1 MNEAANPAQQAAIAI
16 SMKKKGKKPKNINE
30 FINFEDAAKK
40 REAWRNSLDNKG
52 DFTRWKPGVNI
63 PGVPKDIKYEP
74 FKHGSHV
81 NPLTYK
87 DKPVTAST
95 VGNEIKSKV
104 GDAAKSVGNYITK
117 NPGKSALIGAGI
129 IGAGMLAKKALS
141 RKKKKKEVKE
151 QTTFPQM
158 QERIR
163 NAKEKR
169 REQQKKS
176 EKLYMDT
183 KRKGVKF
190 YDKKGT
196 GRLRD
201 GKKIYD

>member
-87 DKPVTAST
+87 DNPVNAAT
-95 VGNEIKSKV
+95 VGNEIKSR
-104 GDAAKSVGNYITK
+104 ATSALKSAGKYITK
-117 NPGKSALIGAGI
+117 NPGKAALIGAGVV
-129 IGAGMLAKKALS
+129 GAGMLAKRALS
-141 RKKKKKEVKE
+141 RKKKKEVKE

-163 NAKEKR
+163 NAKERR

-183 KRKGVKF
+183 KKKGVKF

-196 GRLRD
+196 GRLKD
-201 GKKIYD
+201 GKKVYD

>member
-16 SMKKKGKKPKNINE
+16 DMKKRGKKPKNINE
-30 FINFEDAAKK
+30 FIKFEDAAKK
-40 REAWRNSLDNKG
+40 REAWRKSLDNKG
-52 DFTRWKPGVNI
+52 DFTKWKPGVNV
-63 PGVPKDIKYEP
+63 PGVSKDIKYEP
-74 FKHGSHV
+74 FKHNSHV

-95 VGNEIKSKV
+95 VGNAVKSKV
-104 GDAAKSVGNYITK
+104 GGAAKSAGNFIMK
-117 NPGKSALIGAGI
+117 NPGKAALIGAGI
-129 IGAGMLAKKALS
+129 IGAGMLAKKVLS
-141 RKKKKKEVKE
+141 RKKKKEVKE

-158 QERIR
+158 QQRIR
-163 NAKEKR
+163 DAKERR

-176 EKLYMDT
+176 EKLYIDT

-196 GRLRD
+196 GRLKD
-201 GKKIYD
+201 GKKVYD

>member
-1 MNEAANPAQQAAIAI
+1 MNEAVNPAQQAAIAI

-30 FINFEDAAKK
+30 FINFEDAKKK

-52 DFTRWKPGVNI
+52 DFTKWKPGVNV
-63 PGVPKDIKYEP
+63 PGVSKDIKYEP
-74 FKHGSHV
+74 FKHVSHV

-87 DKPVTAST
+87 DKPVNAST
-95 VGNEIKSKV
+95 VGTEIKSRAV
-104 GDAAKSVGNYITK
+104 GGIKKGLDFVKA
-117 NPGKSALIGAGI
+117 NPGKTALIGAGVV
-129 IGAGMLAKKALS
+129 GAGMLAKKALT
-141 RKKKKKEVKE
+141 RNKDKEVKE
-151 QTTFPQM
+151 QTPFPQM

-163 NAKEKR
+163 NAKERR

-176 EKLYMDT
+176 EKLYIDT

-196 GRLRD
+196 GRLKD
-201 GKKIYD
+201 GKKVYD

>member
-16 SMKKKGKKPKNINE
+16 SMKKKGIKPKSMKEENLV
-30 FINFEDAAKK
+30 
-40 REAWRNSLDNKG
+40 EAPPKVPLKDTGNPLQNTWNKLIPPIESSNNPNVRSG
-52 DFTRWKPGVNI
+52 KLKPGKLEKPALDFMNKKA
-63 PGVPKDIKYEP
+63 KDI
-74 FKHGSHV
+74 
-81 NPLTYK
+81 N
-87 DKPVTAST
+87 KPIKLISKGLKT
-95 VGNEIKSKV
+95 VKKV
-104 GDAAKSVGNYITK
+104 GKFVSK
-117 NPGKSALIGAGI
+117 NPGKTALIGAGVV
-129 IGAGMLAKKALS
+129 GAGLLAKKALS
-141 RKKKKKEVKE
+141 RRKKKKNLKE

-158 QERIR
+158 QQRIR
-163 NAKEKR
+163 DAKERR

-196 GRLRD
+196 GRLKD

>member
-1 MNEAANPAQQAAIAI
+1 MNEAVNPAQQAAIAI

-30 FINFEDAAKK
+30 FINFEDAKKK
-40 REAWRNSLDNKG
+40 REAWRKSLDNKG
-52 DFTRWKPGVNI
+52 DFTKWKPGVNV
-63 PGVPKDIKYEP
+63 PGVSKDIKYEP

-87 DKPVTAST
+87 DKPVNAST
-95 VGNEIKSKV
+95 VGNEIKSR
-104 GDAAKSVGNYITK
+104 ATSALKSAGKFITK
-117 NPGKSALIGAGI
+117 NPGKAALIGAGVV
-129 IGAGMLAKKALS
+129 GAGLLAKKALT
-141 RKKKKKEVKE
+141 RNKNKEVKE

-183 KRKGVKF
+183 KKKGVKF

-196 GRLRD
+196 GRLKD
-201 GKKIYD
+201 GKKVYD

>member
-30 FINFEDAAKK
+30 FINFTDAKKK
-40 REAWRNSLDNKG
+40 REEWRNSLDNKG
-52 DFTRWKPGVNI
+52 DFTKWKPGVKI
-63 PGVPKDIKYEP
+63 PGVPKDVKYEP

-87 DKPVTAST
+87 DNPVNAST
-95 VGNEIKSKV
+95 VGNEIKSRASSAV
-104 GDAAKSVGNYITK
+104 KSVGKYITK
-117 NPGKSALIGAGI
+117 NPGKAALIGAGVV
-129 IGAGMLAKKALS
+129 GAGLLAKKALS
-141 RKKKKKEVKE
+141 RKKKKEVKE

-183 KRKGVKF
+183 KKKGVKF

-196 GRLRD
+196 GRLKD

>member
-1 MNEAANPAQQAAIAI
+1 MNEAVSPAQQAAIAI
-16 SMKKKGKKPKNINE
+16 DMKKKGKKPKNINE
-30 FINFEDAAKK
+30 FIKFEDAAKK
-40 REAWRNSLDNKG
+40 REKWRNSLPNKG
-52 DFTRWKPGVNI
+52 DFTKWKPGVKV
-63 PGVPKDIKYEP
+63 PGVSKDIKYEP

-95 VGNEIKSKV
+95 VGNAIKSKV
-104 GDAAKSVGNYITK
+104 GDAAKSAGNFIMK
-117 NPGKSALIGAGI
+117 NPGKSALIGAGV
-129 IGAGMLAKKALS
+129 IGAGMLAKKVLS
-141 RKKKKKEVKE
+141 RKKKKEVKE

-163 NAKEKR
+163 NAKERR

-183 KRKGVKF
+183 KKKGVKF
-190 YDKKGT
+190 YDKKGS
-196 GRLRD
+196 GRLKD
-201 GKKIYD
+201 GKKVYD